1 MFLIPVNGAAY
12 DGRMVKKD
20 CMLQVR
26 CTERFLADLDE
37 WRATLRP
44 IPSRSEAIRR
54 AAMRGAALDRF
65 LPVILRE
72 SARELVNAGVVCA
85 TTEPETYVRW
95 SRVLIQSLDHAAA
108 EGGAPDQAQETLA
121 PDTAAPRRRQEI
133 R

>member
-1 MFLIPVNGAAY
+1 
-12 DGRMVKKD
+12 
-20 CMLQVR
+20 
-26 CTERFLADLDE
+26 
-37 WRATLRP
+37 
-44 IPSRSEAIRR
+44 
-54 AAMRGAALDRF
+54 MRGAALDRF

-121 PDTAAPRRRQEI
+121 PDTAAPKRRQEI